1 LRERTVTVR
10 GLPLT
15 LCEWG
20 PSDGPTVVCL
30 HGWMEHG
37 GFWWRV
43 AEPLAAEGFHV
54 VAPDA
59 RGHGRSGHVGVGGYY
74 HFADY
79 LVDLDGL
86 VDAPVHLVGHSMGG
100 TVASMFAAARP
111 HKVKTLTLSEGL
123 GPPSETT
130 SQAVDRI
137 RKHLDHMQRDWSSSP
152 LSLDDAASRMRRT
165 WPTLDAVSARALAE
179 RQHNGSRWIF
189 DALHKSRS
197 PIAFHLDRHLEQL
210 RRITCPVALLFGKQ
224 SWYSGVDRLVERIDS
239 VQPQQTVHAD
249 AGHAIHLEAP
259 GQIVQILRQF
269 RTVDRG
275 DSD

>member
-1 LRERTVTVR
+1 MRERTVSVR

-20 PSDGPTVVCL
+20 PSDGPTIVCL

-43 AEPLAAEGFHV
+43 AEPLAEEGFHV
-54 VAPDA
+54 IAPDA
-59 RGHGRSGHVGVGGYY
+59 RGHGRSGHAGVGGYY
-74 HFADY
+74 HFSDY

-86 VDAPVHLVGHSMGG
+86 VDTPVHLVGHSMGG

-111 HKVKTLTLSEGL
+111 HKVRTLTLSEGL

-130 SQAVDRI
+130 PQAVDRI
-137 RKHLDHMQRDWSSSP
+137 RKHLDHMQRDWSHP
-152 LSLDDAASRMRRT
+152 EVSLEDAAARLVRT
-165 WPTLDAVSARALAE
+165 WPALDIASARVLAA
-179 RQHNGSRWIF
+179 RQHDGSRWVF
-189 DALHKSRS
+189 DPLHKSRS

-210 RRITCPVALLFGKQ
+210 RRIACPVALLFGKR
-224 SWYSGVDRLVERIDS
+224 SWYSGIDRLQERITS
-239 VQPQQTVHAD
+239 VRPKQTVQAE

-259 GQIVQILRQF
+259 GQIVRILRQF
-269 RTVDRG
+269 ATRNAAN
-275 DSD
+275 SH